1 MILTDILLENQMIA
15 NQTEIEFL
23 KIVIWS
29 GLMHAFIATVNLT
42 IESDIFGI
50 AILLNVI
57 IE

>member
-1 MILTDILLENQMIA
+1 MIA